1 MSIVPTTNISF
12 SSLKSLF
19 MGTTTRKE
27 IYFSEYYLYS
37 GYVDSPGGDGIPTT
51 GKISISNFIGKSKS
65 NYTNVSSWVL
75 VAGNAKG
82 NMITTNGIDIVT
94 VGAGNILLAGEDTN
108 DNFGNIGIIKFPF
121 NWFGTSYENVNTIS
135 TNAGI
140 VWNAN
145 SALTFSGGSTASTD
159 WEATNASG
167 VLIGQSDRVTLLAK
181 QFDPY
186 KIFNFSFKRFI
197 VKQRHYYESSES
209 EFEIILIKGPSAQYI
224 EIRMVKYNSTYTG
237 VWNLSDRT
245 NFLNV
250 FGTTYPM
257 TTDESFVL
265 MGSATGTNWVLK
277 KNYYLGSN
285 PIINI
290 GTNLVL
296 YLDGY
301 NINGNNNISIASS
314 LSLWYNSG
322 GTNWNGTAFS
332 SFTVTSSSST
342 RNPSYSANSV
352 LFLANKGFS
361 STINFLIYPQMNI
374 FVVFKLEEDL
384 YLSQTNRVVWTETY
398 DNRTLAVDRLE
409 RFIKVKVGIGTTINI
424 SSYIV
429 PYIIPTIV
437 NCEYNSPGLPGTV
450 YINGILKLSFSSLA
464 QSVASSSTTYFGNDS
479 SFTNSLVGN
488 IYEIII
494 INRLLTDVERRN
506 IHNLLYTKWGK
517 DYYIT
522 TEKLLLRHDIYNCD
536 GSNNIPTLTMYSKLP
551 QWYNSATLTTFT
563 TTQSNSARQPV
574 FRNGSLNDGVLFSS
588 TEGFISTI
596 DINIYPIINIFIL
609 WKGYLKPIDTVYALP
624 VPKPNAKQVL
634 FSNNTFSRGIY
645 LYEEDTYSYFK
656 IGAGVGNTVT
666 FKNPTAYNT
675 GASSVYNIEYNV
687 SPSLSTFYINNV
699 SRLTFNSLS
708 AETTSSSTYIGN
720 NASFA
725 NDGSFFIYEFLIFN
739 GLLTVSERT
748 NIYNFL
754 RSV

>member
-675 GASSVYNIEYNV
+675 GTRSVYNIEYNV